1 MRVRE
6 LIIVFGLVLSLALFG
21 VIALLD
27 AVVDPTDNTDKGIV
41 ERDLSGDEVGFIHLV
56 RALSSTDSEGVAHL
70 HLDGYDINELLY
82 ASRSKLSFGPLSAR
96 SIYLEKVGE
105 GHRLCLPIALYG
117 FETMLSGDIE
127 LYDEGGRDL
136 CARISGLR
144 VGKMPID
151 SGLLSFLNL
160 KGTIVKMLSEQSIT
174 ASWSED
180 VLNVRLTR
188 ENIGALVSEEIK
200 KDPNASLINALYNLL
215 LVRTDA
221 VVFDIAS
228 PEDLNVTIDLGSFG
242 ARQDDSLTGVNS
254 FTSDLLT
261 RGVMGRDKVNLASKY
276 YVNGYD
282 RLTAEE
288 QSAITELLSGEG
300 DVSAHKGLIEREK
313 ISLVSLLLTQLENNT
328 SYLLPGFKIADRDIN
343 ALLSDHE
350 LVGTVFQFVNSRD
363 SSCAFI
369 AVREVYTTVSD
380 DFINIHVDLDLNGYV
395 ITISVDFHTGES
407 PLAAVTGQLG
417 DTYIGGVKLDKSEVD
432 LVFDFL
438 CDQMKEGWIRA
449 DKEAGTITLDFSS
462 AFQESPLLAAL
473 LSSPNIV
480 TVCEKSLI
488 SGGYVQITFKLF

>member
-6 LIIVFGLVLSLALFG
+6 LIIVFGLSLSLALFG
-21 VIALLD
+21 VIVLLD
-27 AVVDPTDNTDKGIV
+27 AVLDPTDNTDPQIV
-41 ERDLSGDEVGFIHLV
+41 ERDLSGEEAGVIHLV

-82 ASRSKLSFGPLSAR
+82 AFRSKLSFGPLRAR
-96 SIYLEKVGE
+96 SIYLEKSGE
-105 GHRLCLPIALYG
+105 EYRLCLPIALYG

-127 LYDEGGRDL
+127 LYDEGGIDL
-136 CARISGLR
+136 CARISRLC

-151 SGLLSFLNL
+151 SGLLTSLNL
-160 KGTIVKMLSEQSIT
+160 KGTIVNMLSEQEIVSF
-174 ASWSED
+174 WDGE

-188 ENIGALVSEEIK
+188 ENIGTLVAEEIK
-200 KDPNASLINALYNLL
+200 NDPGASLINALYNLL

-221 VVFDIAS
+221 VVFDISS
-228 PEDLNVTIDLGSFG
+228 PEDVEVTIDLGSFG
-242 ARQDDSLTGVNS
+242 ARRDDSLTGVNS
-254 FTSDLLT
+254 FTSDLLA
-261 RGVMGRDKVNLASKY
+261 RGVIGSDRVALASKY

-282 RLTAEE
+282 RLNAEE
-288 QSAITELLSGEG
+288 QSAITELLSAEG
-300 DVSAHKGLIEREK
+300 DISAHKGLIEREK
-313 ISLVSLLLTQLENNT
+313 LSLVSLLLTQLESN
-328 SYLLPGFKIADRDIN
+328 SGFLRPGFKIADRDIN

-350 LVGTVFQFVNSRD
+350 LVGTVWQFVNSRD
-363 SSCAFI
+363 GSCAFM

-417 DTYIGGVKLDKSEVD
+417 ETYIGGVKLDKSEVD

-438 CDQMKEGWIRA
+438 CTQMQEGWIRA
-449 DKEAGTITLDFSS
+449 DKEAGTITLDFTF
-462 AFQESPLLAAL
+462 AFQESPLLASL

>member
-6 LIIVFGLVLSLALFG
+6 LIIVFGLSLSLALFG

-27 AVVDPTDNTDKGIV
+27 AVVDPTDNTDPQIV
-41 ERDLSGDEVGFIHLV
+41 ERDLSGNEAGIIHLV

-82 ASRSKLSFGPLSAR
+82 AFRSKLSFGPLHAR
-96 SIYLEKVGE
+96 SIYVEKSGE
-105 GHRLCLPIALYG
+105 AHRLCLPIALYG

-127 LYDEGGRDL
+127 LYDEGGSDI

-144 VGKMPID
+144 VGKISVD
-151 SGLLSFLNL
+151 SGLISSLNL
-160 KGTIVKMLSEQSIT
+160 KGTIVNMLSEQEIVSF
-174 ASWSED
+174 WDGD

-188 ENIGALVSEEIK
+188 ENIGALVAEEIK
-200 KDPNASLINALYNLL
+200 DDPGAGLINALYSLL
-215 LVRTDA
+215 MVRTDA
-221 VVFDIAS
+221 VVFDISS
-228 PEDLNVTIDLGSFG
+228 PEDVDVTIDLGSFG
-242 ARQDDSLTGVNS
+242 ARQDGSLTGVNS
-254 FTSDLLT
+254 FTSDLLS
-261 RGVMGRDKVNLASKY
+261 RGVIGGDKVALASKY

-288 QSAITELLSGEG
+288 QRAITELLSGE

-313 ISLVSLLLTQLENNT
+313 LSLVSLLLTQLESNT
-328 SYLLPGFKIADRDIN
+328 GFLRPGFKIADRDIN

-350 LVGTVFQFVNSRD
+350 LVGTVWQFVDSRD
-363 SSCAFI
+363 SSCAFM

-380 DFINIHVDLDLNGYV
+380 DLINIHVDLDLNGYV

-417 DTYIGGVKLDKSEVD
+417 DTYIGGVKLDKIEVD

-438 CDQMKEGWIRA
+438 CTQMNEGWITA
-449 DKEAGTITLDFSS
+449 DKEAGTITLDFTS
-462 AFQESPLLAAL
+462 AFEESPLLAVL